1 MKRIIYFLSIL
12 SALSL
17 FVSGCAKP
25 DHYLEERD
33 WQPRT
38 VAVMPFQLGIIDK
51 EANRASSPITGAVYQ
66 SGPITSTSLVVMDQI
81 LWRAL
86 EKIGHF
92 DLIERSQAAH
102 AYNSLNRSLST
113 TRQALLEAGRQ
124 LAVDAVVVGF
134 VYRFTQRDGEVFGVE
149 APASAAFDVTMFRV
163 SDGQIMWRNSFDHT
177 QTALTDNLLEVG
189 QFLEFGLRWL
199 TVEEFAQY
207 GMDELLRNFPW
218 KR

>member
-1 MKRIIYFLSIL
+1 MKRIIYC
-12 SALSL
+12 LSL
-17 FVSGCAKP
+17 FSALALLAGGCAKP
-25 DHYLEERD
+25 DYSPEERE

-38 VAVMPFQLGIIDK
+38 VAIMPFQLGVIDK
-51 EANRASSPITGAVYQ
+51 DANRASSPITGAVYQ
-66 SGPITSTSLVVMDQI
+66 SGPITPTALVVMDQI

-92 DLIERSQAAH
+92 SLIERSQAAH
-102 AYNSLNRSLST
+102 VYNPLNQSLPT
-113 TRQALLEAGRQ
+113 VRQALLEAGRR
-124 LAVDAVVVGF
+124 LEVDAVVVGF
-134 VYRFTQRDGEVFGVE
+134 VYRFAQRDGEVFGVE
-149 APASAAFDVTMFRV
+149 APASAAFDVTLLRV
-163 SDGQIMWRNSFDHT
+163 SDDRIMWRNSFDHT
-177 QTALTDNLLEVG
+177 QTALTDNLLEMG